1 MEWGAF
7 SLLPFF
13 GQAKKGRGSLETCV
27 KDVLLSGE
35 ASQQLRVTKFKTQ
48 S

>member
-13 GQAKKGRGSLETCV
+13 GQAKKGRGSLYQNI
-27 KDVLLSGE
+27 KGVLE
-35 ASQQLRVTKFKTQ
+35 Q
-48 S
+48 